1 MFQSSMLFCKD
12 GNFKQFLITNVPVVS
27 EKYLPSIWG
36 LNGYAH
42 TVLATLFR
50 DIITPTVVYER

>member
-1 MFQSSMLFCKD
+1 MLFCKD
-12 GNFKQFLITNVPVVS
+12 GHFKQFLIENVPVVK

-36 LNGYAH
+36 FNGYAH

-50 DIITPTVVYER
+50 DIITPRVVYER

>member
-1 MFQSSMLFCKD
+1 MLFCKD
-12 GNFKQFLITNVPVVS
+12 GKFKQFLIENVPVVN

-36 LNGYAH
+36 FNGYTH

-50 DIITPTVVYER
+50 NMIIPTVVYER